1 MRSCSALLRLDRTA
15 HRRQGSARR
24 GRAVAAR
31 ARHGSEFREAGDN
44 TYALHWAATHGD
56 LEVVRAPLDAGG
68 GVHGFGDV
76 HGLEVIGWA
85 TVSHARRRFDGDG
98 CLAAGPRFAPHRTRC
113 PPPHLLGDV
122 RRYLD
127 LVEQNPETLDRG
139 MSRFE
144 QRQTPLDFAIRR
156 KRYDILDLLIDLG
169 ADPEAEDQSGQN
181 PLAAALL
188 RGDREAVQPARRLHA
203 ADAKQPKTMARS
215 SFQGEHDQNGR
226 IHQDRCPDDLC
237 PGRRPGPQLVRV
249 AWVQR
254 IARYADDGLVN
265 FGMVSFGKA
274 ERILNAHG
282 KPGPHDASLWFYTGQ
297 IDEI

>member
-1 MRSCSALLRLDRTA
+1 MSNSKLSERAAREYLKKLAKDRLRELRLSDHHATLATALLAVARDNGFSNWRALKTEVEQRQIKTVASFFRACAKGDVEALRDLLADAPSLSPRMRSCSALLRLDRTA

-122 RRYLD
+122 RR
-127 LVEQNPETLDRG
+127 
-139 MSRFE
+139 
-144 QRQTPLDFAIRR
+144 
-156 KRYDILDLLIDLG
+156 
-169 ADPEAEDQSGQN
+169 
-181 PLAAALL
+181 
-188 RGDREAVQPARRLHA
+188 
-203 ADAKQPKTMARS
+203 
-215 SFQGEHDQNGR
+215 
-226 IHQDRCPDDLC
+226 
-237 PGRRPGPQLVRV
+237 RPGPGGAESGNARSWHV
-249 AWVQR
+249 ALRTKADV
-254 IARYADDGLVN
+254 ARFRHQA
-265 FGMVSFGKA
+265 KA
-274 ERILNAHG
+274 L
-282 KPGPHDASLWFYTGQ
+282 
-297 IDEI
+297 